1 LKVASRITSRH
12 QIIIQ
17 EITDKIPNNKTKSP
31 YKKACIYNAAP
42 IAVVAQATELTIG
55 HGLGST
61 K

>member
-1 LKVASRITSRH
+1 M
-12 QIIIQ
+12 
-17 EITDKIPNNKTKSP
+17 IPVNNIKSP

-42 IAVVAQATELTIG
+42 IAVVPQAIALTIG